1 MENNLKRFITAQERD
16 YELALEEI
24 KRGRKQSHWMWYIFP
39 QLKGLGHSATAEF
52 YGIAGKEEALE
63 YLNNYYLRNNLIRI
77 TKILYNLDDDIT
89 NILGYPDDLKL
100 KSCMTLFNYVDPNI
114 QIFQKVLDK
123 FYDGEKDQITL
134 NLIEKN

>member
-1 MENNLKRFITAQERD
+1 MGNNLKRFITAQERD